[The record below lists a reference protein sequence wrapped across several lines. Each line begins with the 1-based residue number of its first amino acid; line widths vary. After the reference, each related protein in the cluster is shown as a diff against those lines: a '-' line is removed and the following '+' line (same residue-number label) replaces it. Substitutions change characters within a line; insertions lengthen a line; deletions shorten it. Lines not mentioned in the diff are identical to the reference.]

1 MGLKTTIIDKAFGG
15 RQDIWQNVITNAG
28 IPSSI
33 TAPVGTLCWDTTN
46 EDAYICTV
54 ADTTWV
60 KINA

>member
-1 MGLKTTIIDKAFGG
+1 MGLKTTIVDKAFGG
-15 RQDIWQNVITNAG
+15 RSDIFTNIMTYAG
-28 IPSSI
+28 VPTGL

-46 EDAYICTV
+46 SDAYIYTV